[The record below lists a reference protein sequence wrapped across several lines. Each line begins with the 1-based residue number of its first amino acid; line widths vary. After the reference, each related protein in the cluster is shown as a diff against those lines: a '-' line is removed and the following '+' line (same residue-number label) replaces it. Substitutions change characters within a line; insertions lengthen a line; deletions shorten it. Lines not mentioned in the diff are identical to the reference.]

1 MCTAVAYKTKDFYFG
16 RTLDYEFSYGE
27 QITVTPRNFP
37 LPFRHKGTLDR
48 HYAIIGMAH
57 IAQNYPLYYDAV
69 NEKGLAMAG
78 LNFVGFAK
86 YNPYTQGKENIAN
99 FEFIPWI
106 LAQCATVSQ
115 AKALLAKINLTD
127 DAFSHQLPPA
137 QLHWIIADR
146 DEAIAVESV
155 AEGLRIYPN
164 PVGVLTNNPPFDQQ
178 MLNLSNYMHLS
189 ADVPQNI
196 FAKGLPLQPY
206 SRGMGAMGLPGDL
219 SSQSRFVRAAFTKCN
234 SVCDGSEGGSV
245 NQFFHI
251 LDTVSQTRGCCRLE
265 DGKYEITIYSSCCN
279 ASRGIYYYTTYDNR
293 QINAVDL
300 HQEDLNS
307 SALIRY
313 PLLLKEQIFLQNA
326 AKNV

>member
-27 QITVTPRNFP
+27 QIAVTPRNFP

-86 YNPYTQGKENIAN
+86 YNPYTQGKDNIAN

-106 LAQCATVSQ
+106 LAQCATVFQ

-164 PVGVLTNNPPFDQQ
+164 PVGVLTNNPPFPYQL
-178 MLNLSNYMHLS
+178 MNLNNYINLTS
-189 ADVPQNI
+189 KPAENR
-196 FAKGLPLQPY
+196 FSTTLCLEKT
-206 SRGMGAMGLPGDL
+206 SRGMGAIGLPGDW
-219 SSQSRFVRAAFTKCN
+219 SSSSRFVRAAFVKEN
-234 SVCDGSEGGSV
+234 AANEKSVEH
-245 NQFFHI
+245 FFAI
-251 LDTVSQTRGCCRLE
+251 MSQVRVPKGCMILE
-265 DGKYEITIYSSCCN
+265 DGEYEYTRYTSCMDFEN
-279 ASRGIYYYTTYDNR
+279 GVYYYKGYDDCLR
-293 QINAVDL
+293 MVKL
-300 HQEDLNS
+300 T
-307 SALIRY
+307 
-313 PLLLKEQIFLQNA
+313 EQTVGD
-326 AKNV
+326 NV